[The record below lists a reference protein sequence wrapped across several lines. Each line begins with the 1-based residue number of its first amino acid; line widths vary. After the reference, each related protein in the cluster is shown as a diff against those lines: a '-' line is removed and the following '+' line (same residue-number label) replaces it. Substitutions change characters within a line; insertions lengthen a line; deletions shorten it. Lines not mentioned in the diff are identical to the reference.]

1 MLAFLAEF
9 HSLPQ
14 ESLRGHVY
22 EKSERDAIEH
32 LFAVASSL
40 DSMVLGETQILGQ
53 VRAAYELAREA
64 QATGSMLNPLFQ
76 QAIAVGKQVMS
87 QTPLGE
93 GRISVASVAVDYAK
107 RIFDHFDDKTIL
119 CIGAGKIA
127 QLVLR
132 HFSALA
138 PKQLVICNRDPAK
151 AQALAARFNGSAVA
165 FESLDE
171 HIAAADIVITSTG
184 SARPIISRGGFD
196 RILKRR
202 RFKPIFLLDLALP

>member
-93 GRISVASVAVDYAK
+93 GRMSIASVAVDYAK

-119 CIGAGKIA
+119 CIGAGKMT
-127 QLVLR
+127 QLVLQ
-132 HFSALA
+132 HFAALKS
-138 PKQLVICNRDPAK
+138 KQLLVSNRDPAK
-151 AQALAARFNGSAVA
+151 ADKLATRFGGEAVP
-165 FESLDE
+165 FE
-171 HIAAADIVITSTG
+171 
-184 SARPIISRGGFD
+184 
-196 RILKRR
+196 
-202 RFKPIFLLDLALP
+202 FLTDHL